1 MYHRYALRLM
11 VFFVNYECSMSE
23 ESSPQA
29 RNNVVGEAGV
39 NVGANVG
46 IAGGR
51 VFTDLG
57 L

>member
-11 VFFVNYECSMSE
+11 VFFVNYGCSVSE
-23 ESSPQA
+23 ESPQA
-29 RNNVVGEAGV
+29 RMNVGGEAGV

>member
-1 MYHRYALRLM
+1 M
-11 VFFVNYECSMSE
+11 VFFVNYGCSMSE